1 MRIYGFL
8 AKKVGDLTVK
18 YSNFPESYV
27 KRSYEQVYW
36 KNPTNYPQYPKKQIA
51 RKHYRFT
58 TNRPWTAQ
66 FAMQNERNNLRKK
79 VFVEP
84 IAEWSFFKGDRVEI
98 LVGKDKGKQGIVS
111 QVIQERNWVI
121 VEGLNTHLRVVGKD
135 EKKKFPGITIQSEAP
150 LLVTTDVKL
159 VDPETLKPTEIEWRF
174 TEEGDKVRVSMAS
187 SRIIPIPKTAEETM
201 DFKSKAVYVEN
212 VEKDTTNDDA
222 TKVTFAPKLRTFE
235 MDIMEEMGIKED
247 RVPAKSYWY

>member
-1 MRIYGFL
+1 MRIFGFL
-8 AKKVGDLTVK
+8 SKKVGDLTIK

-36 KNPTNYPQYPKKQIA
+36 KNPSKYPQYPAAQVA
-51 RKHYRFT
+51 RKKFRFT
-58 TNRPWTAQ
+58 TNRPWTSQ
-66 FAMQNERNNLRKK
+66 FRMQNDRNVHRKK

-84 IAEWSFFKGDRVEI
+84 VGEWSFFKGDRVEI
-98 LVGKDKGKQGIVS
+98 MVGKDKGKQGIVC

-135 EKKKFPGITIQSEAP
+135 NKFPGITIQSEAP
-150 LLVTTDVKL
+150 LLVTTGVKL
-159 VDPETLKPTEIEWRF
+159 VDPETLKPTDFEWRY
-174 TEEGDKVRVSMAS
+174 TEEGDKVRVSLAS

-201 DFKSKAVYVEN
+201 DFKSKELYIEN
-212 VEKDTTNDDA
+212 VDKDTPGDA
-222 TKVTFAPKLRTFE
+222 VTKVTFAPKLRTFE

>member
-8 AKKVGDLTVK
+8 GKKVGDLTVK

-36 KNPTNYPQYPKKQIA
+36 KNPSNYPQYPKAQIA
-51 RKHYRFT
+51 RKQYRFT
-58 TNRPWTAQ
+58 TNRPWTGQ
-66 FAMQNERNNLRKK
+66 FRLQNDRNMHRKK

-84 IAEWSFFKGDRVEI
+84 VGDWSFFKGDRVEI
-98 LVGKDKGKQGIVS
+98 MVGKDKGKQGIIS

-135 EKKKFPGITIQSEAP
+135 KKFPGITIQSEAP

-159 VDPETLKPTEIEWRF
+159 VDPETLKPTEFQWRY

-187 SRIIPIPKTAEETM
+187 SRIIPIPKSSEETM
-201 DFKSKAVYVEN
+201 DFKSKELYIEN
-212 VEKDTTNDDA
+212 VEKDTTADA
-222 TKVTFAPKLRTFE
+222 AVKVTFAPKLKTFE